1 MTTISCFSASYG
13 VAGEQRAEKPVLC
26 GAEVQ
31 RAEARMIHNAPL
43 TPLAAPLD
51 IPRRLAKASRLFSFL
66 LFAVPFTEV
75 NHA

>member
-1 MTTISCFSASYG
+1 MAQFKRFIMLRS
-13 VAGEQRAEKPVLC
+13 PV
-26 GAEVQ
+26 Q
-31 RAEARMIHNAPL
+31 QH
-43 TPLAAPLD
+43 PLD